1 MSKTQEMT
9 VEEVALARLPE
20 PSMIENAFGLPAGA
34 VELNGLNLAA
44 ADLEYPAWEQ
54 MGHFLG
60 AFNRWSRFA
69 LGDWLNWG
77 QERFAGDGDIWAQAT
92 EATPSERY
100 DVAHRVT
107 GLKVETLR
115 NYASVC
121 GRVPRKLLNGE
132 GVQADHRRVEL
143 GFGEHEA
150 VAALELGD
158 QAYWLNRAVE
168 ESWNRED
175 LRNAIRE
182 AKNPT
187 SEEDDDGGQVVHE
200 EELSTGERAFEVLQL
215 IVGRSQVTSDGGL
228 LVPPEIAA
236 QARAAV
242 GEE

>member
-1 MSKTQEMT
+1 MNTTQEPTT

-20 PSMIENAFGLPAGA
+20 PSVIETAFGLPAGA

-44 ADLEYPAWEQ
+44 SDLAYDAWEQ
-54 MGHFLG
+54 MGHYLG

-77 QERFAGDGDIWAQAT
+77 AERFAGDGDIWAQAT

-100 DVAHRVT
+100 DVARRVT

-121 GRVPRKLLNGE
+121 ARVARP
-132 GVQADHRRVEL
+132 VRRVEL
-143 GFGEHEA
+143 GFSEHDA
-150 VAALELGD
+150 VAALDEAE
-158 QAYWLNRAVE
+158 QIEWLAKAVE
-168 ESWNRED
+168 EGWAREE
-175 LRNAIRE
+175 LRAAIRE

-187 SEEDDDGGQVVHE
+187 PEDDDGQVVQDPAE
-200 EELSTGERAFEVLQL
+200 VSSGERAFEVLQL
-215 IVGRSQVTSDGGL
+215 IVSQSQITSDGGL

-242 GEE
+242 GED